1 MFRKKA
7 PKRSDFTLLKRK
19 KEVKE
24 DPHLMAN
31 GRRRFPCLVAN
42 GRRRRRRRFECS
54 KANGRKM
61 RRFFFTSSHFPPKKL
76 YLKLLFFL

>member
-7 PKRSDFTLLKRK
+7 PKRSDFALLKRK

-42 GRRRRRRRFECS
+42 GR
-54 KANGRKM
+54 KM